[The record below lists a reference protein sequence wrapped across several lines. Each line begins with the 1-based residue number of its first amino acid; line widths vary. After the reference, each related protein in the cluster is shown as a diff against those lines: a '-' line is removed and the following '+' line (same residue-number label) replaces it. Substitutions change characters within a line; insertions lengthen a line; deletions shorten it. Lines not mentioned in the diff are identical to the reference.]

1 MPSPESSHSAT
12 PAKAGVQRSHEP
24 SSSSMDPRFRG
35 DGEGGAVLSSVE
47 SLRSSIPE
55 EHRHLFDSLLQDI
68 KDYCKAN
75 NLPFHLLSSSEA
87 FTKAVG
93 PIHPSLLEPLKL
105 RMERLAH
112 LIKHKEPM
120 PEKPISLTQEQAREI
135 MGRNFLGTKEVE
147 EHFGELSPEQQ
158 EALSIIP
165 FSKETLESCKD
176 THILVADIG
185 LSVMD
190 ITKLKKC
197 KGLFHKNHW
206 YKNYLFPN
214 LTQQPSWR
222 LIRKTPV
229 KNSFD
234 KNWEEQQALL
244 DPQTDEIP
252 LARQVVYM
260 MILRFL
266 ATGEWLFEKVYVRIR
281 NSDVGSDGVRVGVGY
296 FDEGGLSIDDWGDYD
311 LVGNLGLASA
321 RKIV

>member
-1 MPSPESSHSAT
+1 
-12 PAKAGVQRSHEP
+12 
-24 SSSSMDPRFRG
+24 
-35 DGEGGAVLSSVE
+35 VLFSVE

-55 EHRHLFDSLLQDI
+55 EHRKLFDSLLQDI

-120 PEKPISLTQEQAREI
+120 PEKPVSLTQEQAREI

-147 EHFGELSPEQQ
+147 EHFDELSPEQE

-165 FSKETLESCKD
+165 FSKETLEECKD

-185 LSVMD
+185 LSIMD

-197 KGLFHKNHW
+197 KRLIYEYNGFE
-206 YKNYLFPN
+206 
-214 LTQQPSWR
+214 TQSFTKDTNQPSWR

-229 KNSFD
+229 ENSF
-234 KNWEEQQALL
+234 KKTWKKQRSLL
-244 DPQTDEIP
+244 NHRTDEVP
-252 LARQVVYM
+252 LARQVVYTT
-260 MILRFL
+260 ILHFL
-266 ATGEWLFEKVYVRIR
+266 TTGERLFEKVYVRTNNIGPDR
-281 NSDVGSDGVRVGVGY
+281 DHIGVGGG
-296 FDEGGLSIDDWGDYD
+296 FIGRNREGLSVGHWYD
-311 LVGNLGLASA
+311 SSRDGELGIASA
-321 RKIV
+321 RKSIERPRDD